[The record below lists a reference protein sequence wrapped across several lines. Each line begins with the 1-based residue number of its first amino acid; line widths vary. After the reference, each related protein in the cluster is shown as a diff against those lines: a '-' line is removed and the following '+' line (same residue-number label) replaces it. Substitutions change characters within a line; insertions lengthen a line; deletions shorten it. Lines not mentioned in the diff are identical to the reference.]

1 MPIASWT
8 RFLRWTARQQP
19 YDERGM
25 SRSRTRAFTIV
36 EMLVVVGI
44 IGVLVGIAVPSLRS
58 FRMESKNAG
67 CLSNLRQQFT
77 ALEAYRNTLR
87 GQVLP
92 MCEFLPVATDNG
104 PEGGLPNLLGEYMDA
119 QSAVWYCPADG
130 DPSNRLVGTSY
141 NYLPGLL
148 RYTPEI
154 QLQVVQTLLAL
165 PPSTSQEERD
175 RTRNELEARLV
186 TNFIL
191 NDENKLFPIILDSQD
206 RHPGTRVPRNGV
218 YIDGSAMPM
227 RSEADADLGG

>member
-1 MPIASWT
+1 MQIASWM
-8 RFLRWTARQQP
+8 RFLRSMARVQP
-19 YDERGM
+19 YDEGGM
-25 SRSRTRAFTIV
+25 RRVRTRAFTIV
-36 EMLVVVGI
+36 EVLVVVGI

-92 MCEFLPVATDNG
+92 MCEFLPVATDDG
-104 PEGGLPNLLGEYMDA
+104 PQGGLPLLLADYMDPA
-119 QSAVWYCPADG
+119 SAVWYCPADG

-165 PPSTSQEERD
+165 PPSTSDEERA
-175 RTRNELEARLV
+175 RVRNELEARLV

-191 NDENKLFPIILDSQD
+191 NDEQRLFPLLLDSQD

-218 YIDGSAMPM
+218 YIDGSAMPL
-227 RSEADADLGG
+227 RSEGDTQAED

>member
-1 MPIASWT
+1 M
-8 RFLRWTARQQP
+8 RFLRWMASPRP
-19 YDERGM
+19 YDERMG
-25 SRSRTRAFTIV
+25 RTRTGTRAFTIV
-36 EMLVVVGI
+36 EVLVVVGI

-92 MCEFLPVATDNG
+92 MCEFLPVATDDG
-104 PEGGLPNLLGEYMDA
+104 PQGGLPLLLAEYMDPT
-119 QSAVWYCPADG
+119 SAVWFCPADG

-165 PPSTSQEERD
+165 SPSTSQEERD
-175 RTRNELEARLV
+175 RTRTELEGRLV

-191 NDENKLFPIILDSQD
+191 NDEKKLFPLILDSQD

-218 YIDGSAMPM
+218 YIDGSAMAL
-227 RSEADADLGG
+227 RSEGDTQAED

>member
-1 MPIASWT
+1 
-8 RFLRWTARQQP
+8 
-19 YDERGM
+19 M
-25 SRSRTRAFTIV
+25 SRTRTRAFTIV
-36 EMLVVVGI
+36 EMLVVIGI
-44 IGVLVGIAVPSLRS
+44 ISVLVGIAVPSLRS

-67 CLSNLRQQFT
+67 CLSNLRQQFA

-92 MCEFLPVATDNG
+92 MCEFLPVATDDG
-104 PEGGLPNLLGEYMDA
+104 PEGGLPLLLADYMDA
-119 QSAVWYCPADG
+119 ESAVWYCPADG

-141 NYLPGLL
+141 SYLPGLL

-165 PPSTSQEERD
+165 PPSTSPEERARV
-175 RTRNELEARLV
+175 RTDLEARLV

-191 NDENKLFPIILDSQD
+191 NDQERLFPLLLDSQD

-218 YIDGSAMPM
+218 YIDGSAMPL
-227 RSEADADLGG
+227 RSEADVEDDG

>member
-1 MPIASWT
+1 
-8 RFLRWTARQQP
+8 
-19 YDERGM
+19 M

-227 RSEADADLGG
+227 RNEADADLGG

>member
-1 MPIASWT
+1 M
-8 RFLRWTARQQP
+8 RFLPWTARLPP
-19 YDERGM
+19 YDDRGM
-25 SRSRTRAFTIV
+25 SRTRARAFTIV

-104 PEGGLPNLLGEYMDA
+104 PEGGLPLLLAEYMPVD
-119 QSAVWYCPADG
+119 SAVWYCPADG
-130 DPSNRLVGTSY
+130 DPTNRLVGTSY

-165 PPSTSQEERD
+165 PPTISQEERD

-186 TNFIL
+186 TNFVL
-191 NDENKLFPIILDSQD
+191 NDESKLFPLLLDSQD

-227 RSEADADLGG
+227 RSEADVEAGN

>member
-1 MPIASWT
+1 M
-8 RFLRWTARQQP
+8 ARQPP
-19 YDERGM
+19 YDDCGM
-25 SRSRTRAFTIV
+25 SRARTRAFTIV
-36 EMLVVVGI
+36 EMLVVIGI
-44 IGVLVGIAVPSLRS
+44 ISVLVGIAVPSLRA

-92 MCEFLPVATDNG
+92 MCEFLPVATDDG
-104 PEGGLPNLLGEYMDA
+104 PQGGLPLMLGDYVD
-119 QSAVWYCPADG
+119 SASAIWYCPADG

-154 QLQVVQTLLAL
+154 QFQVVQTLLAL
-165 PPSTSQEERD
+165 PPSTSEAERARV
-175 RTRNELEARLV
+175 RTDLEARLV

-191 NDENKLFPIILDSQD
+191 NDEKKLFPLLLDSQD

-218 YIDGSAMPM
+218 YIDGSAMPL
-227 RSEADADLGG
+227 RSEGDTTSED